1 MASEEEFMA
10 DNKMVDRAREVV
22 ADAAAGTREV
32 IDDGIEAARERFEE
46 AAEDLER
53 RARRTQRD
61 LKRRAERIGTA
72 AREKYDAAMEGMRTG
87 YERVRKDAVQLSGD
101 VNEYVRENPGKSLL
115 IAAGVG
121 FLIGL
126 LVRGGRRR
134 DDV

>member
-1 MASEEEFMA
+1 MA
-10 DNKMVDRAREVV
+10 DNKIVDRAREVV

-53 RARRTQRD
+53 RARRTQRNV
-61 LKRRAERIGTA
+61 RRQAERIGTA

-87 YERVRKDAVQLSGD
+87 YERVRKDAVQISDD